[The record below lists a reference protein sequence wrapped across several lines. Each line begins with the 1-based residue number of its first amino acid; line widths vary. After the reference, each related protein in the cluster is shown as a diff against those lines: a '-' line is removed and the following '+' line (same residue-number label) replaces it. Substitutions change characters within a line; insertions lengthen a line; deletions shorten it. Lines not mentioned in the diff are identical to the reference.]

1 MATTKR
7 STKGRATASRAK
19 STAPKTRVV
28 KKATT
33 AKKPVAKAKPVANAK
48 AVVKAKPLAAKPI
61 GKTKPARATAPKQA
75 AKKPADNPEIVAL
88 KAKAS
93 RERNALER
101 RLTDAVREI
110 GILRHHELRAMQFER
125 QLAERDVTIGRLQ
138 TQLAE
143 LERRPAEPIYVREI
157 QQTLALIDPVN
168 ETTIEAADLDEFE
181 DDRGSED
188 ADLASDED

>member
-33 AKKPVAKAKPVANAK
+33 AKKPVANAK
-48 AVVKAKPLAAKPI
+48 AVVKAKPIAAKPI
-61 GKTKPARATAPKQA
+61 AKTKPARVAAPKQA
-75 AKKPADNPEIVAL
+75 AKKPADTPEIVAL

-157 QQTLALIDPVN
+157 QQTLALVDPVN

-181 DDRGSED
+181 DDRSAED
-188 ADLASDED
+188 ADLANDEE

>member
-7 STKGRATASRAK
+7 STKGRATASGAK
-19 STAPKTRVV
+19 SKARTRTV

-33 AKKPVAKAKPVANAK
+33 SKKS
-48 AVVKAKPLAAKPI
+48 VVKAKAIAKPKVI
-61 GKTKPARATAPKQA
+61 AKGKPTRTAAPKQA
-75 AKKPADNPEIVAL
+75 AKKPVANPELVAL

-93 RERNALER
+93 RERGALER

-110 GILRHHELRAMQFER
+110 GLLRHHEMRAMQFER
-125 QLAERDVTIGRLQ
+125 QLAERDATIGRLQ
-138 TQLAE
+138 TQLTE

-157 QQTLALIDPVN
+157 QQTLALVDPVN

-181 DDRGSED
+181 DDRLGED
-188 ADLASDED
+188 ADLASDEE

>member
-7 STKGRATASRAK
+7 STKGRATASGAK
-19 STAPKTRVV
+19 STARTRTV

-33 AKKPVAKAKPVANAK
+33 SKKPVAKLKAVASPKATAKPK
-48 AVVKAKPLAAKPI
+48 AIQAKPTRAA
-61 GKTKPARATAPKQA
+61 APKQA
-75 AKKPADNPEIVAL
+75 AKKPAERPEIVAL

-110 GILRHHELRAMQFER
+110 GLLRHHEMRAIQFER
-125 QLAERDVTIGRLQ
+125 QLGERDATIGRLQ
-138 TQLAE
+138 TQLTE

-157 QQTLALIDPVN
+157 QQTLALVDPVN
-168 ETTIEAADLDEFE
+168 ETTVEAADLDEFE
-181 DDRGSED
+181 DDRLGED
-188 ADLASDED
+188 ADLASDEE

>member
-7 STKGRATASRAK
+7 STKGRATASGAK
-19 STAPKTRVV
+19 STARTRTV

-33 AKKPVAKAKPVANAK
+33 SKKPVAKAIAKPKTIAK
-48 AVVKAKPLAAKPI
+48 SKVSAKAKPSRAA
-61 GKTKPARATAPKQA
+61 APKQA
-75 AKKPADNPEIVAL
+75 AKKPAERPEIVAL

-93 RERNALER
+93 RERHALER

-110 GILRHHELRAMQFER
+110 GILRHHEMRAIQFER

-138 TQLAE
+138 TQLVE

-157 QQTLALIDPVN
+157 QQTLALVDPVN
-168 ETTIEAADLDEFE
+168 DTTVEAADLDEFE
-181 DDRGSED
+181 DDRSAED
-188 ADLASDED
+188 ADLASEE